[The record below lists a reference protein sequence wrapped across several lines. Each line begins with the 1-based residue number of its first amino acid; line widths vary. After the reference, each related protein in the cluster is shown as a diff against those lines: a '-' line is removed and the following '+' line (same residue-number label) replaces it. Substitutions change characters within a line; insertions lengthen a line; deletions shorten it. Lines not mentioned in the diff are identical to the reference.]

1 MADLPIRA
9 SHIPLFGT
17 SGEQQAQYQFGTVQ
31 RASAFYRQQV
41 LRELNDVMQTFIK
54 EQEFVFIATADARG
68 AADSS
73 FRAGLPGFIHILS
86 PQRLAFPE
94 FRGNGVMASVGN
106 ILENPQIGMMFIDFF
121 ENRIGL
127 HVNGWATVIDNKDL
141 MDEPGMTNALRQDAA
156 EKGGRHP
163 ECWIVVD
170 VQEAYI
176 HCSKHIPILEKKKN
190 PVHWGTD
197 DEHVKRGNFFSTL
210 KSPTFSGDQ

>member
-1 MADLPIRA
+1 MSDKPIRA

-17 SGEQQAQYQFGTVQ
+17 SGEHQAQLQFGTTQ

-41 LRELNDVMQTFIK
+41 LGELNDVMQTFIK

-73 FRAGLPGFIHILS
+73 FRAGLPGFVHILS

-121 ENRIGL
+121 EHRVGL
-127 HVNGWATVIDNKDL
+127 HVNGWATVIDNED
-141 MDEPGMTNALRQDAA
+141 MIAEPGAPDALLQDIA

-176 HCSKHIPILEKKKN
+176 HCSKHIPRMSKIDEEL
-190 PVHWGTD
+190 HWGTD
-197 DEHVKRGNFFSTL
+197 DAHAKRGDFFQSRNRA
-210 KSPTFSGDQ
+210 

>member
-1 MADLPIRA
+1 MSDVPIRA
-9 SHIPLFGT
+9 SQIPLFGT

-141 MDEPGMTNALRQDAA
+141 MDEPGVTDALLLDAA
-156 EKGGRHP
+156 EKGGRRP

-176 HCSKHIPILEKKKN
+176 HCSEHIPLMTKMDKEL
-190 PVHWGTD
+190 HWGTD
-197 DEHVKRGNFFSTL
+197 DAHEKRGSFFQSRNRR
-210 KSPTFSGDQ
+210 

>member
-9 SHIPLFGT
+9 SQIPLLGS
-17 SGEQQAQYQFGTVQ
+17 SGEQQAQHQFGTAQ
-31 RASAFYRQQV
+31 RASAFYRQHV
-41 LRELNDVMQTFIK
+41 LRELNDVMQAFIN

-68 AADSS
+68 APDSS

-86 PQRLAFPE
+86 PQKLAFPE

-106 ILENPQIGMMFIDFF
+106 ILENPQIGMMFIDFC

-127 HVNGWATVIDNKDL
+127 HVNGWATVLDNEDL
-141 MDEPGMTNALRQDAA
+141 MDEPGVTDALRQDAA

-163 ECWIVVD
+163 ECWIVID

-176 HCSKHIPILEKKKN
+176 HCSKHIPLMTKMDKEL
-190 PVHWGTD
+190 HWGTD
-197 DEHVKRGNFFSTL
+197 DVHTKRGAFFQSRNR
-210 KSPTFSGDQ
+210 G

>member
-1 MADLPIRA
+1 MSDKPIRA
-9 SHIPLFGT
+9 SQVPLFGT
-17 SGEQQAQYQFGTVQ
+17 SGEQQAQLQFGTTQ

-41 LRELNDVMQTFIK
+41 LGELNDVMQTFIK

-86 PQRLAFPE
+86 PQRLTFPE

-121 ENRIGL
+121 ENKIGL
-127 HVNGWATVIDNKDL
+127 HVNGWATVVENED
-141 MDEPGMTNALRQDAA
+141 MMEEPGVTDALLQDAI

-163 ECWIVVD
+163 ECWIVVE

-176 HCSKHIPILEKKKN
+176 HCSKHIPRMAKIDTELQ
-190 PVHWGTD
+190 WGTD
-197 DEHVKRGNFFSTL
+197 DAQAKRGDYFQSRNRA
-210 KSPTFSGDQ
+210 